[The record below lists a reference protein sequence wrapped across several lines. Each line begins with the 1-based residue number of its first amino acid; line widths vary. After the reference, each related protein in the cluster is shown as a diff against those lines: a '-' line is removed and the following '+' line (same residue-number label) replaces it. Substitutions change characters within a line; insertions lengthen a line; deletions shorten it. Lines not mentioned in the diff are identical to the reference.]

1 MERVVLVRSKTG
13 VFHHF
18 EWWKR
23 GTYHKITMIYSLE
36 PVKNELKH
44 VFLQLNHPRE
54 PRDLKKTRRAAKG
67 RRKWGI
73 WANSAEK

>member
-23 GTYHKITMIYSLE
+23 GIYHKITMIYSLE
-36 PVKNELKH
+36 PVKNELKR
-44 VFLQLNHPRE
+44 VFLQPDHPRE
-54 PRDLKKTRRAAKG
+54 PPVTSIKRVGLPGAAENVGQILLKNR
-67 RRKWGI
+67 
-73 WANSAEK
+73 

>member
-44 VFLQLNHPRE
+44 VFLQPDHTLV
-54 PRDLKKTRRAAKG
+54 RRAARG